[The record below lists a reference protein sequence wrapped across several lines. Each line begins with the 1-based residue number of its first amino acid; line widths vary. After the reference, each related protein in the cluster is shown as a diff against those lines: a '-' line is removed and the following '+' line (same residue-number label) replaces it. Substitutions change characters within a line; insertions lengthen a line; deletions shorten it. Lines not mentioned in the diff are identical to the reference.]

1 MSWLCIFKFWSPH
14 LKQCLWA
21 LIKDLVQGLKQNN
34 KIYQE
39 DPFVR
44 EFEISVA
51 CNMAQVTGRWE
62 PVLRISITL
71 IWMRIFTLMRIWIRT
86 FSLMRIRASIAS
98 GFLVWCGRRIRL
110 PRVMRMWI
118 RHTFW
123 NTLTS
128 KKSRLGIRIRR
139 VRLFWGLPD
148 PDSLVRGPAPDPSIF
163 S

>member
-1 MSWLCIFKFWSPH
+1 MLLLCICKFWSPH

-21 LIKDLVQGLKQNN
+21 FIKDLVQGLKQNN

-39 DPFVR
+39 DPFVT
-44 EFEISVA
+44 EFGISVA

-71 IWMRIFTLMRIWIRT
+71 MGMSIFTLMRIWTRT
-86 FSLMRIRASIAS
+86 FSFLWIRAYTAS
-98 GFLVWCGRRIRL
+98 GFLVWCRRLIRL
-110 PRVMRMWI
+110 PKMMRMWI
-118 RHTFW
+118 RHTSW

-128 KKSRLGIRIRR
+128 KKPVLGIRIRMF
-139 VRLFWGLPD
+139 LGLPD
-148 PDSLVRGPAPDPSIF
+148 PDSFVGGLAPDPSLF